1 MNYPIDWL
9 RTGIAAVLV
18 IFLLTLLGI
27 RILVRT
33 LKKLQADL
41 SALPQAI
48 ASQLQ
53 KTSIG
58 IVEVPNQRLNESK
71 TEPDKKASLE
81 RQPEE
86 FSPKSEPPPVQ
97 SKPLDVQQAYADTVQ
112 GLFNIFDFME
122 RYQDQVKRVGIELKR
137 EVGNIKFGD
146 VRESAS
152 GTYILVANNS
162 NTWLYPYFGVLKTS
176 QENSAQ
182 ACFDCDDGLFTAPHH
197 LHELTITPAE
207 LENKA
212 GQWRIKKKGA
222 LKLR

>member
-1 MNYPIDWL
+1 MDYQIDWL

-18 IFLLTLLGI
+18 IFFLTLLGI
-27 RILVRT
+27 WRLVRT
-33 LKKLQADL
+33 LKKLRADL
-41 SALPQAI
+41 SVLPQAI

-53 KTSIG
+53 KASAKIA
-58 IVEVPNQRLNESK
+58 EVPIQKLNESR
-71 TEPDKKASLE
+71 TEPDEKASLE
-81 RQPEE
+81 RQPED
-86 FSPKSEPPPVQ
+86 FTPKPEPPVQ
-97 SKPLDVQQAYADTVQ
+97 SKPLDVQQAYTDTVQ

-122 RYQDQVKRVGIELKR
+122 RYQDQVRRVSIELKR

-146 VRESAS
+146 VRESSS
-152 GTYILVANNS
+152 GTYILVESNS
-162 NTWLYPYFGVLKTS
+162 KTWLYPYFGVLKTS

-182 ACFDCDDGLFTAPHH
+182 ACFECDDGLFTAPHH

-212 GQWRIKKKGA
+212 GQWRIKRKGA

>member
-9 RTGIAAVLV
+9 RTGIAAVFF

-27 RILVRT
+27 WILVRT
-33 LKKLQADL
+33 LKKLRADL

-53 KTSIG
+53 KTSTG
-58 IVEVPNQRLNESK
+58 IAETPIQRLNESR
-71 TEPDKKASLE
+71 TEADEKAPLE
-81 RQPEE
+81 RQPED
-86 FSPKSEPPPVQ
+86 FTPKPEPPSVQ
-97 SKPLDVQQAYADTVQ
+97 PKTLDVQQAYADTVQ

-122 RYQDQVKRVGIELKR
+122 RYQDQIKRVSIELKR

-146 VRESAS
+146 IRESSS
-152 GTYILVANNS
+152 GNYILVETNLK
-162 NTWLYPYFGVLKTS
+162 TWLYPYFGVLKTS

-182 ACFDCDDGLFTAPHH
+182 ACFECDDGLFTAPHH
-197 LHELTITPAE
+197 LHELIVTPAE
-207 LENKA
+207 IENKA

>member
-9 RTGIAAVLV
+9 RTGILAVFI

-27 RILVRT
+27 WRLIRT
-33 LKKLQADL
+33 LKKLRADL
-41 SALPQAI
+41 SALPEAI

-53 KTSIG
+53 KTSTRIA
-58 IVEVPNQRLNESK
+58 EVPIQRLNESRI
-71 TEPDKKASLE
+71 EPDEKASLE
-81 RQPEE
+81 RQPED
-86 FSPKSEPPPVQ
+86 FSPKPEPPVQ
-97 SKPLDVQQAYADTVQ
+97 PKPLDVQQAYTDTVQ

-122 RYQDQVKRVGIELKR
+122 RYQDQVKRVSIELKR

-146 VRESAS
+146 IRESSS
-152 GTYILVANNS
+152 GNYIIVENNS
-162 NTWLYPYFGVLKTS
+162 KTWLYPYFGVLKTS

-197 LHELTITPAE
+197 LHEMIITPVE

-212 GQWRIKKKGA
+212 GQWRIKKKGT